1 MDGGQVA
8 KDKQELP
15 NPLAEIVTELLSLCK
30 LFEMSSDC
38 AEAVD
43 RLRRT
48 FQSGKT
54 LPVAYRLGQLQRLK
68 LMLDENVSQLCEALY
83 RDLRKPKL
91 EAFCFEI
98 QAVLNEIEVARKGLK
113 SWSSPCRVSRNLLQL
128 LDSAFITRQ
137 PLGVVLIISAWNY
150 PINLLLVPLVGALAA
165 GNCVM
170 LKPSEVAGHSAR
182 LMDRL
187 ISTYF
192 EKDTVTVF
200 LGEVEETIALLRER
214 FDHIFFTGSS
224 SVGSMVMR
232 AASEHLTSVTLEL
245 GGKWFLIMTRSER
258 FRLSRSLF
266 VWTYVHAVTSSNR
279 TKFPP
284 RCTANSPVIVD
295 SVADLQVAAKRIV
308 WGKYTGCGQTCVAPD
323 YVLCDLKTKEELVD
337 YMAHQIR
344 DFYGVNPQESPDYG
358 RIVNSAH
365 LDRLIRLLEKSN
377 VITGGR
383 HDRDDLYLEPTIVDA
398 TLSDEI
404 LQDEIF
410 GPILP
415 VVSVDNIETALQTIM
430 ERERPLAIYLFTRS
444 TSLQQKFIE
453 CSHSGALVVNDV
465 MVHMALETLPFG
477 GVGRSGMGRYHG
489 KFSFDTFSHE
499 KAVLKRPEYGEKLL
513 WMRYP
518 PFDESKFFWFKTVF
532 KRRPLS
538 SVGTAL
544 AAFAACFSFFLLYI
558 IYGISP

>member
-1 MDGGQVA
+1 
-8 KDKQELP
+8 
-15 NPLAEIVTELLSLCK
+15 
-30 LFEMSSDC
+30 MSSDC

-245 GGKWFLIMTRSER
+245 GGKW
-258 FRLSRSLF
+258 
-266 VWTYVHAVTSSNR
+266 
-279 TKFPP
+279 
-284 RCTANSPVIVD
+284 
-295 SVADLQVAAKRIV
+295 
-308 WGKYTGCGQTCVAPD
+308 
-323 YVLCDLKTKEELVD
+323 
-337 YMAHQIR
+337 
-344 DFYGVNPQESPDYG
+344 
-358 RIVNSAH
+358 
-365 LDRLIRLLEKSN
+365 
-377 VITGGR
+377 
-383 HDRDDLYLEPTIVDA
+383 
-398 TLSDEI
+398 
-404 LQDEIF
+404 
-410 GPILP
+410 
-415 VVSVDNIETALQTIM
+415 
-430 ERERPLAIYLFTRS
+430 
-444 TSLQQKFIE
+444 
-453 CSHSGALVVNDV
+453 
-465 MVHMALETLPFG
+465 
-477 GVGRSGMGRYHG
+477 
-489 KFSFDTFSHE
+489 
-499 KAVLKRPEYGEKLL
+499 
-513 WMRYP
+513 
-518 PFDESKFFWFKTVF
+518 
-532 KRRPLS
+532 
-538 SVGTAL
+538 
-544 AAFAACFSFFLLYI
+544 
-558 IYGISP
+558 

>member
-1 MDGGQVA
+1 
-8 KDKQELP
+8 
-15 NPLAEIVTELLSLCK
+15 
-30 LFEMSSDC
+30 MSSSC
-38 AEAVD
+38 AEAVE
-43 RLRRT
+43 RLRKT

-54 LPVAYRLGQLQRLK
+54 QPLAYRLAQLQRMK
-68 LMLDENVSQLCEALY
+68 VMLDENADQLCEAVY
-83 RDLRKPKL
+83 RDLRKVFVCQLLQGSQRCSPPKL

-98 QAVLNEIEVARKGLK
+98 QAVLNEIEVATKCLK
-113 SWSSPCRVSRNLLQL
+113 SWSAPSRVSRNLLQL
-128 LDSAFITRQ
+128 LDSAFITKQ

-182 LMDRL
+182 LMDKL

-232 AASEHLTSVTLEL
+232 AASEHLTPVTLEL
-245 GGKWFLIMTRSER
+245 GGK
-258 FRLSRSLF
+258 
-266 VWTYVHAVTSSNR
+266 
-279 TKFPP
+279 
-284 RCTANSPVIVD
+284 CPVIVD
-295 SVADLQVAAKRIV
+295 SLSDIQVAAKRIV
-308 WGKYTGCGQTCVAPD
+308 WGKYIGCGQTCIAPD
-323 YVLCDLKTKEELVD
+323 YLLCDWKTKEELVD
-337 YMAHQIR
+337 CMAHQIR
-344 DFYGVNPQESPDYG
+344 NFYGDNPQKSPDYG
-358 RIVNSAH
+358 RIVNSVH
-365 LDRLIRLLEKSN
+365 LDRLIRLIEKSN
-377 VITGGR
+377 VIIGGR
-383 HDRDDLYLEPTIVDA
+383 HDRDDLYLEPTIVSA

-415 VVSVDNIETALQTIM
+415 VVGVDNMENALHIVM
-430 ERERPLAIYLFTRS
+430 EREHPLAIYLFTRNP
-444 TSLQQKFIE
+444 SLQQKFIE

-465 MVHMALETLPFG
+465 MVHTALDTLPFG

-499 KAVLKRPEYGEKLL
+499 KSVLKRPEYGEKLL

-518 PFDESKFFWFKTVF
+518 PFDESKFYWMKTVF
-532 KRRPLS
+532 KTRPLS
-538 SVGTAL
+538 HMNIVL
-544 AAFAACFSFFLLYI
+544 AASKIGSLVEQ
-558 IYGISP
+558 

>member
-1 MDGGQVA
+1 M
-8 KDKQELP
+8 
-15 NPLAEIVTELLSLCK
+15 
-30 LFEMSSDC
+30 
-38 AEAVD
+38 
-43 RLRRT
+43 
-48 FQSGKT
+48 
-54 LPVAYRLGQLQRLK
+54 
-68 LMLDENVSQLCEALY
+68 
-83 RDLRKPKL
+83 
-91 EAFCFEI
+91 
-98 QAVLNEIEVARKGLK
+98 GLHY
-113 SWSSPCRVSRNLLQL
+113 S
-128 LDSAFITRQ
+128 
-137 PLGVVLIISAWNY
+137 
-150 PINLLLVPLVGALAA
+150 LLVFQVVVQTSFL
-165 GNCVM
+165 
-170 LKPSEVAGHSAR
+170 
-182 LMDRL
+182 L
-187 ISTYF
+187 ITPY
-192 EKDTVTVF
+192 VT
-200 LGEVEETIALLRER
+200 
-214 FDHIFFTGSS
+214 FF
-224 SVGSMVMR
+224 
-232 AASEHLTSVTLEL
+232 
-245 GGKWFLIMTRSER
+245 
-258 FRLSRSLF
+258 
-266 VWTYVHAVTSSNR
+266 
-279 TKFPP
+279 
-284 RCTANSPVIVD
+284 SPVIVD

-465 MVHMALETLPFG
+465 MVHMARNVETLPFG